1 MPRLDRILGGRGVA
15 FGLRLEGGFRFD
27 LDPDW
32 FGLLCIFE
40 SLREL
45 AMVQLFGKQGAG
57 REEGSDH
64 QHR

>member
-1 MPRLDRILGGRGVA
+1 MSRLDRILGGGEVV
-15 FGLRLEGGFRFD
+15 FGFRLEGGFGFD

-32 FGLLCIFE
+32 FGLPCIFW